1 MTKAWFCRRCQR
13 ILFGAPEHACVLVS
27 FKRPLKP
34 LPSEERPKIGVPHIV
49 SVRKWCE
56 L

>member
-1 MTKAWFCRRCQR
+1 MTAAWFCRRCQR
-13 ILFGAPEHACVLVS
+13 ILFGTPEHACVLVS
-27 FKRPLKP
+27 FKRPSKSWSAE
-34 LPSEERPKIGVPHIV
+34 LPKVGVPHIL